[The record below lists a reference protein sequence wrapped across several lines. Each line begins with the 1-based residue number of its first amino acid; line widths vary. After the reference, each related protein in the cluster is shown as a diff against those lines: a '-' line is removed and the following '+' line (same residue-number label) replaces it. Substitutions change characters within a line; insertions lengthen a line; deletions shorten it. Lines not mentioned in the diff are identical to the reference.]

1 MSVFIIPL
9 KRHDILK
16 QIRCFCMGVSVL
28 DFFVYFLMS
37 VLLQKWPKGL
47 MLGSHLLTGNVFDPN
62 IICFTKSPGM
72 VSFPGLSTRFHDLYS

>member
-1 MSVFIIPL
+1 MNTVLCKMSVFIIPL

-47 MLGSHLLTGNVFDPN
+47 MLGSHLLVGNICNPN
-62 IICFTKSPGM
+62 TY
-72 VSFPGLSTRFHDLYS
+72 VL